1 MSSTTELPTS
11 RLSESPDVMIKRV
24 FRVAQILAAVVYPY
38 GFDEETTENCAE
50 NPLRGELQYRE
61 QEPKTHAV

>member
-1 MSSTTELPTS
+1 
-11 RLSESPDVMIKRV
+11 MIKRV